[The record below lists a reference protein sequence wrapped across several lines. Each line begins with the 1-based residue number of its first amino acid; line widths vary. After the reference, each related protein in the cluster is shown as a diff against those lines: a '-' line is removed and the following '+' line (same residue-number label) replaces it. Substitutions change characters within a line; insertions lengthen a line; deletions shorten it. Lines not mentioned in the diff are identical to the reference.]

1 MIPTWTAFVPRWVKV
16 VAPVV
21 TMVVAVVSFALGVGR
36 GQGESAEVMRAQGE
50 LLTRHTTEIAELR
63 ASNSRLEGKVD
74 ALLGYFRIP
83 SPKE

>member
-1 MIPTWTAFVPRWVKV
+1 MKPTWTAFVPRWVKI

-50 LLTRHTTEIAELR
+50 LLTRHTNEIAELR
-63 ASNSRLEGKVD
+63 ANNSRLEGKVD
-74 ALLGYFRIP
+74 ALLSYFRIP

>member
-1 MIPTWTAFVPRWVKV
+1 MKPTWTAFVPRWVKI

-50 LLTRHTTEIAELR
+50 LLTRHTNEIAELR

>member
-1 MIPTWTAFVPRWVKV
+1 MRPTWTAFVPKSVKV

-50 LLTRHTTEIAELR
+50 LLTRHTTESAELR
-63 ASNSRLEGKVD
+63 ARSLSRWSSSNAGCPTPPTS
-74 ALLGYFRIP
+74 
-83 SPKE
+83 SCC